1 MAYVRKRGNFFQITV
16 SCGYDSSGKRVTKTT
31 TFTPDAGLSKK
42 RAQAEAEKFAVRF
55 EDKIKTGGNISGDK
69 LTLERL

>member
-1 MAYVRKRGNFFQITV
+1 MAYVRKRGNSFQITV
-16 SCGYDSSGKRVTKTT
+16 SCGYDSSGKRVTRTT

-55 EDKIKTGGNISGDK
+55 EDKIKTGGDISSDK